1 MFQFKFSKATWTSIF
16 GLFLIVVVF
25 VLVTI
30 LTNHYQTVIAD
41 VVTKNNEASLLIYVA
56 VTILATVI
64 APVSTL
70 PLIPLATSMWGWFVA
85 GLLSIFGWVLGAQ
98 IAFFLARKY
107 GKKLVIKII
116 SLQKLEKMEHQFG
129 TDNIFWTIVLL
140 RMTVPV
146 DILSYALGL
155 FSTVSARIYF
165 FATLLGVIP
174 FAFIFA
180 YAGSLSL
187 GNQLMVLVEV
197 SLFIFVVYLFKK
209 YLNK

>member
-1 MFQFKFSKATWTSIF
+1 MFKSQFSKTTSVSIL
-16 GLFLIVVVF
+16 GLFLVVVLF
-25 VLVTI
+25 ILTTI

-41 VVTKNNEASLLIYVA
+41 AVTKSNGASLFMYVA

-85 GLLSIFGWVLGAQ
+85 GLLSVIGWVLGAQ

-129 TDNIFWTIVLL
+129 TTNIFWAVVLL

-155 FSTVSARIYF
+155 FSQMSSKAYF
-165 FATLLGVIP
+165 LATLIGVTP
-174 FAFIFA
+174 FAFIFS

-187 GNQLMVLVEV
+187 GSQLMVLVEV
-197 SLFIFVVYLFKK
+197 ILFIFVVYLFKR

>member
-1 MFQFKFSKATWTSIF
+1 MSQFKFSKATWASIF

-25 VLVTI
+25 ILATM
-30 LTNHYQTVIAD
+30 LTNHYQTIIAD
-41 VVTKNNEASLLIYVA
+41 VVTKNNGASLFIYVA

-85 GLLSIFGWVLGAQ
+85 GLLSIIGWVLGAQ

-107 GKKLVIKII
+107 GKKLVIKIT
-116 SLQKLEKMEHQFG
+116 SLQKLEKIEHQFG
-129 TDNIFWTIVLL
+129 TGNIFWTIILL

-155 FSTVSARIYF
+155 FSTVSTRTYF

-180 YAGSLSL
+180 YTGSLSL